1 MATTSLIKIDGMTIY
16 SHYDG
21 YEAGMVIK
29 LLKAINKQYIQKSF
43 YITNVGY
50 LKSFIAANI
59 DNVELTLETQK
70 QTYANYVYNI
80 NSSNN
85 TIEIFKENYE
95 KEKMEYIETL
105 SIFNFIK
112 KYSKFYNRKEGKF
125 ESILDKEEVILEIKE
140 ENYNS
145 ITTKIYTKEVAI
157 NILKFYK
164 AKIKELKKDNP
175 NILEFKKRIKEIKEA
190 KRYKIKEI

>member
-70 QTYANYVYNI
+70 ETYANYVYI
-80 NSSNN
+80 ISSSNN

-112 KYSKFYNRKEGKF
+112 KYSKFYNKEEGKF